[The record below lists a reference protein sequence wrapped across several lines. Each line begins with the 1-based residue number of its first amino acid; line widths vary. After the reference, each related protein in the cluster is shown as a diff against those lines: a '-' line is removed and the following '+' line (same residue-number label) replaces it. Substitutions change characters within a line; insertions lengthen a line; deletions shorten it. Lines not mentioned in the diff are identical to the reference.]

1 MASSL
6 NNEFVALTR
15 PLRASFL
22 VLENISHRYP
32 AIYRRGH
39 QTPTVTTFDDLWECR
54 LAQSWHY
61 FRHDECPLLRRSV
74 KPAAQS
80 GYGVRAA
87 KCPLLGKRRS
97 DELLA
102 IMSVRLGPDRSRRT

>member
-54 LAQSWHY
+54 LGQSWQY
-61 FRHDECPLLRRSV
+61 FRHEECSLLRRSV
-74 KPAAQS
+74 HPAAQS

-87 KCPLLGKRRS
+87 QCPLLGKRRAT
-97 DELLA
+97 ELSA
-102 IMSVRLGPDRSRRT
+102 IMRVRPCP